1 MSLMICLMLYVHCQC
16 FSASEF
22 IRLLDHMYEAQN
34 MESGDTDSPSI
45 KQINV
50 LELRAVLDD
59 IVEQLPS
66 LLELGTIPA
75 SLSYDKYSFPYH
87 RPSVVSTLSTNS
99 VAMPESVGFV
109 LLQVGELNLNLSL
122 LFKTL

>member
-1 MSLMICLMLYVHCQC
+1 MLSRHFGEC

-34 MESGDTDSPSI
+34 MESGDTDSTSV